1 LSEHWKENC
10 NDNNTPRVRCGCIN
24 GQAVTVHGP
33 AIQGPPGPP
42 GPPGAGAIIPY
53 ASGVT
58 PVVLSTT
65 AVAGVIVSTGA
76 IVGFGSSAPTVDINA
91 GSLTLGTAATN
102 IPDFAFVV
110 PRTGTVTSIS
120 AFFSATVGIT
130 LAAAG
135 TVRAELWRASALSN
149 TFTPTGVFVDLAPAF
164 GPVVTVG
171 NTAANTASASL
182 PVAAGD
188 KLLLV
193 FSLRT
198 SGPTPINI
206 GALTGFA
213 SAGVGIS

>member
-1 LSEHWKENC
+1 MH
-10 NDNNTPRVRCGCIN
+10 
-24 GQAVTVHGP
+24 VTVHGP
-33 AIQGPPGPP
+33 ATQ

-53 ASGVT
+53 ASGIT
-58 PVVLSTT
+58 PVALSTVD
-65 AVAGVIVSTGA
+65 VAGVIVSTGA
-76 IVGFGSSAPTVDINA
+76 IVGFGSSAPTTDINT
-91 GSLTLGTAATN
+91 GTLTLGVGAGN

-110 PRTGTVTSIS
+110 PRAGTVTSIS

-135 TVRAELWRASALSN
+135 TVRAELWRSTTGGVPDPASN
-149 TFTPTGVFVDLAPAF
+149 TFTPTGVFVDLVPAF
-164 GPVVTVG
+164 DPVVTAG
-171 NTAANTASASL
+171 NTAAGTAPAAL

-193 FSLRT
+193 VSLRT

-206 GALTGFA
+206 GVLTGFA

>member
-1 LSEHWKENC
+1 MSKDWGEKCKDHHK
-10 NDNNTPRVRCGCIN
+10 PKIRCGCIN
-24 GQAVTVHGP
+24 GQAVTVNGP
-33 AIQGPPGPP
+33 ATPGPPGPP

-53 ASGVT
+53 ASGTV

-65 AVAGVIVSTGA
+65 TVAGVVVSTGA
-76 IVGFGSSAPTVDINA
+76 ILGFGSSAPTVGLNA
-91 GSLTLGTAATN
+91 GTLTLGTAATN

-110 PRTGTVTSIS
+110 PRAGTVTSIS
-120 AFFSATVGIT
+120 AFFSATVGVT

-149 TFTPTGVFVDLAPAF
+149 TFAPTGVFVDLAPAF
-164 GPVVTVG
+164 GPVVSVG
-171 NTAANTASASL
+171 NTAANTAAASL

-198 SGPTPINI
+198 SGPTLINI
-206 GALTGFA
+206 GVLTGFA

>member
-1 LSEHWKENC
+1 MSKHWEEKC
-10 NDNNTPRVRCGCIN
+10 NDNNKPRVRCNCTN
-24 GQAVTVHGP
+24 GLAVTVHGP

-58 PVVLSTT
+58 PVVLSTVD
-65 AVAGVIVSTGA
+65 VAGVIVSTGA

-91 GSLTLGTAATN
+91 GSLTLGVGTTN

>member
-33 AIQGPPGPP
+33 VPAGPPGPP

-53 ASGVT
+53 ASGTT
-58 PVVLSTT
+58 PVVLSRV
-65 AVAGVIVSTGA
+65 AVAGVTVSTGA
-76 IVGFGSSAPTVDINA
+76 IVGFGSSAPTTDINTGA
-91 GSLTLGTAATN
+91 LTLGVGAGN

-110 PRTGTVTSIS
+110 PRAGTVTSIS
-120 AFFSATVGIT
+120 AFFSATVGVT
-130 LAAAG
+130 LGAAE
-135 TVRAELWRASALSN
+135 TVRAELWSAPATSN
-149 TFTPTGVFVDLAPAF
+149 TFTPTGVFVDLVPAF
-164 GPVVTVG
+164 GPVVSVG
-171 NTAANTASASL
+171 NTAAGTAAAAL

-193 FSLRT
+193 VSFAPGGTAIST
-198 SGPTPINI
+198 
-206 GALTGFA
+206 LTGFA